1 MPNPQPDDTF
11 PPIETLLFAADV
23 FFRFCHNQP
32 YSLFHEA
39 TFRQRLVSGEL
50 RPHLVWALL
59 AAARRYS
66 SLPNLQLNDP
76 DDAQFYAKKAWDCM
90 KLPWSGGVSDEEVV
104 PILQTIILIV
114 NVEHPCKSAGALSTT
129 MRKPPNGHEP
139 VCRQIRTLAWRRKS
153 TMAERRLRAA
163 IGSDPAWKSHKRPS
177 AKRDGLVHAAKQAL

>member
-1 MPNPQPDDTF
+1 MQSFMSRLEPLLSSLAPPTHLMNLMSESPARTEHLYHHQPNPAGSADTNVMPASMPNPQPDDMF

-50 RPHLVWALL
+50 PSHLVWALL

-76 DDAQFYAKKAWDCM
+76 DDAQLYAKKAWECM
-90 KLPWSGGVSDEEVV
+90 KLPWNGGVSDEEVV
-104 PILQTIILIV
+104 PILQAIILIV
-114 NVEHPCKSAGALSTT
+114 NVEHPC
-129 MRKPPNGHEP
+129 E
-139 VCRQIRTLAWRRKS
+139 
-153 TMAERRLRAA
+153 
-163 IGSDPAWKSHKRPS
+163 
-177 AKRDGLVHAAKQAL
+177 